1 MINHPSAVGRPCE
14 ELTTNSDARLSS
26 AAKKVQRLHG
36 GGGCL
41 MTVFVFEERLHRM
54 SIYTAAPHYSIR
66 IVRVVLEKGAEF
78 FC

>member
-36 GGGCL
+36 GGGWCL

-54 SIYTAAPHYSIR
+54 SIYTAPHYSIR

-78 FC
+78 LC